1 MAANFPNAP
10 ASDRDWRDDDCR
22 NCEHWLFRHKLDT
35 KVVAQATHLCL
46 RGGMFGVPATRRSEL
61 YRMMARDINGSVP
74 FFLCEKRSDIFLF
87 YLDLDYAGADVIDSD
102 TIFRIAIAIQSA
114 VRSCYREYTAAEWLR
129 RGLVTVLVCDEPTPV
144 VVQKRSFVKTGI
156 HLVFPNLYVNEEQAN
171 ALVNYTIQF
180 MTSNWPQHADAL
192 SWASV
197 IDTGVY
203 GNGKG
208 LRMLGSKKC
217 LRCPQ
222 CSRRPGGAA
231 ERGGGACTD
240 CRGLGYSLCGLG
252 RPYAPTWV
260 IRGGE
265 STPAENTERF
275 RNVPHYALNLSSIL
289 SDETRPCSGFGLP
302 EDFVCLERRN
312 LTSMRRMLNNEIPL
326 NDDRSSALQEYFR
339 RLRPEWSR
347 VVINKVILNEGR
359 SKSHGHKSSETFLC
373 KAFGPGS
380 RFCSNVMHEHKT
392 STIYF
397 TVSARGIG
405 QRCYSRKPPAPGA
418 QSCAKFCSQLIP
430 ITDPA
435 LHMLLFPMVNAVG
448 AELDKE
454 FGNIF
459 GAAWGAE
466 NDSAIAPRATILRRK
481 RIIDRLAIASS
492 IPPPIKKQALQRQVP
507 MSRDPAHLE
516 DYPSSDEENFVE
528 EF

>member
-1 MAANFPNAP
+1 MSTNFNNV
-10 ASDRDWRDDDCR
+10 DWRDEDCR
-22 NCEHWLFRHKLDT
+22 SCEHWLFRHKLDT

-46 RGGMFGVPATRRSEL
+46 RGGMFAVPAARRSEL
-61 YRMMARDINGSVP
+61 YRMMTRDINGSVP

-87 YLDLDYAGADVIDSD
+87 YLDLDYAAAAVIDSD
-102 TIFRIAIAIQSA
+102 TIFKISIIIQRA
-114 VRSCYREYTAAEWLR
+114 VRSCYREYTGAEWLR
-129 RGLVTVLVCDEPTPV
+129 RGLIAVLVCDEPTPV

-156 HLVFPNLYVNEEQAN
+156 HIIFPNLYVNEEQAN
-171 ALVNYTIQF
+171 ALVLYTIQY
-180 MTSNWPQHADAL
+180 MTSNWPQHGDAL

-208 LRMLGSKKC
+208 LRMLGSRKC
-217 LRCPQ
+217 LRCSQ
-222 CSRRPGGAA
+222 CSRRAGA
-231 ERGGGACTD
+231 ERNMVCTE
-240 CRGLGYSLCGLG
+240 CRGLGYALCGLG

-260 IRGGE
+260 IQGGE

-289 SDETRPCSGFGLP
+289 SDETRPCSGFSLP
-302 EDFVCLERRN
+302 DDFVCLERRN

-326 NDDRSSALQEYFR
+326 NDDRSSALQDYFR

-347 VVINKVILNEGR
+347 IVINKVILNEGH
-359 SKSHGHKSSETFLC
+359 KKHGHKSSETFLC

-380 RFCSNVMHEHKT
+380 KFCSNVMHEHKT

-405 QRCYSRKPPAPGA
+405 QRCYSRKPPAPGF
-418 QSCAKFCSQLIP
+418 QSCAKFCSPLVP

-435 LHMLLFPMVNAVG
+435 LHMILFPMVNAVG
-448 AELDKE
+448 AELDRE
-454 FGNIF
+454 FGNLF

-466 NDSAIAPRATILRRK
+466 TDSALAPRATILRRK
-481 RIIDRLAIASS
+481 RIIDRLAIADT
-492 IPPPIKKQALQRQVP
+492 IPPPMKKERRPEPTTWV
-507 MSRDPAHLE
+507 SRRDPAHLE
-516 DYPSSDEENFVE
+516 DYPSSDEEDFLE